1 MTPNQRLVRIQRT
14 IADSWRRKI
23 KVIEDG
29 VENLLIGHFV
39 LEAGISKGVEAGDL
53 VAETDKHTSLGLA

>member
-23 KVIEDG
+23 KVIEYDPKERQR
-29 VENLLIGHFV
+29 VSDLQLRAE
-39 LEAGISKGVEAGDL
+39 EAEARADEWTQNP
-53 VAETDKHTSLGLA
+53 V